1 MLIISEDKYLKVK
14 VIIDEQ
20 TAIVE
25 NEETNYEDKTK
36 AEGVLEQHDKNWI
49 KVQEEY
55 AACQEKLEE
64 TMEEKA
70 HGKYSSEESVH
81 RVMEAL

>member
-55 AACQEKLEE
+55 KSCQEKLEE

-70 HGKYSSEESVH
+70 HVSIKA
-81 RVMEAL
+81 M